1 MKKNCELIMVTI
13 SLAVASGR
21 YQETDEH
28 CTEAEL
34 KPQLEFEEIVDVIGP
49 LRQSKEK
56 FIVGSSQVYSI
67 CMYHAWR

>member
-1 MKKNCELIMVTI
+1 MKKNCKLFMVMI
-13 SLAVASGR
+13 SLAVANGR

-56 FIVGSSQVYSI
+56 FTVGSSQVNS
-67 CMYHAWR
+67 MYHA